1 METKEVFYLT
11 MEQVYEAR
19 KVRQWAADQ
28 RMLRIAKG
36 QDKLVTQL
44 SFTDKLLM
52 ELEQ

>member
-1 METKEVFYLT
+1 

-19 KVRQWAADQ
+19 KVRRWAADQ
-28 RMLRIAKG
+28 RMLRVAKG
-36 QDKLVTQL
+36 KDLFVEQL